1 MRALYALSALAVV
14 LAGCGGSYPGSCE
27 DRSPGDGP
35 YSLAFSGIVIGV
47 RKSDSA
53 ALQKAVD
60 ETFGAAEADEA
71 NEANGYVALVTA
83 IPLMV
88 HGGGNACGRKI
99 LVPVRSSNDRAPILL
114 EWIDVLGVEA
124 GE

>member
-1 MRALYALSALAVV
+1 M
-14 LAGCGGSYPGSCE
+14 
-27 DRSPGDGP
+27 
-35 YSLAFSGIVIGV
+35 